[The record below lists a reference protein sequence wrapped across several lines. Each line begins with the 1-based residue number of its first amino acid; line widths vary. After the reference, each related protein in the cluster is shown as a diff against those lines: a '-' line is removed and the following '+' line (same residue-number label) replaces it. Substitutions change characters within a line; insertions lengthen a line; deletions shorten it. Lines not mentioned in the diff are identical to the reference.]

1 LGTGA
6 EGGWLSCVWE
16 GGNPAFLSKSIEFRY
31 GSRMRPLF
39 AGLSAAL
46 FALFADQ
53 AHKLSMIYGLGW
65 QEGERVAL
73 LPMLD
78 HVLVWNKGISYG
90 LFQQETPLG
99 QWLLFAF
106 KIVVIAGLLVWL
118 LRVTEK
124 RLAIA
129 LGLIIGGALGNTV
142 DRLLYGAV
150 ADFFHFHVGN
160 FSWYVFNIADCAIVG
175 GVAILVYDSLFPRRP
190 AIEKP

>member
-1 LGTGA
+1 
-6 EGGWLSCVWE
+6 
-16 GGNPAFLSKSIEFRY
+16 
-31 GSRMRPLF
+31 MRPLS

-53 AHKLSMIYGLGW
+53 AHKLTMIYGLGW

-99 QWLLFAF
+99 QWLLFGF
-106 KIVVIAGLLVWL
+106 KIAVIAGLLVWL

-129 LGLIIGGALGNTV
+129 LGLIIGGAIGNTV

-150 ADFFHFHVGN
+150 ADFFHFHVGS